1 MRRNRSRNPDEAA
14 TGPMAG
20 GGRGDQRSPRAR
32 VRGGVPA
39 VDRAAE
45 ASDRSVARY
54 GYVVSPLHAGSITV
68 VVDIHDLKQTSTPV
82 VITAL
87 ANNESHADE
96 IGTHA
101 CQLLESLP

>member
-14 TGPMAG
+14 TGRLAG
-20 GGRGDQRSPRAR
+20 SDLGDQRSPRAR

-45 ASDRSVARY
+45 AGNRSVARY
-54 GYVVSPLHAGSITV
+54 GYVVSPLYAGSTTL
-68 VVDIHDLKQTSTPV
+68 VVDIHDLKPISAPL